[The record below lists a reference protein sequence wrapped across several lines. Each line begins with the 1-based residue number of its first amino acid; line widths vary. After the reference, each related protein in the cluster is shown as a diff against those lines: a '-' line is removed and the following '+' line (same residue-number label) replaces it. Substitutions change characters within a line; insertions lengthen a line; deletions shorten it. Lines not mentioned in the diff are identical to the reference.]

1 MDDLKIIKIGNYA
14 SIAIDL
20 FVFLMQLVS
29 VRSDGKVLLPIML
42 ILTLLHALVIGTS
55 YYFLK
60 KRGMSY
66 RMPVHQRY
74 LILGVALAS
83 AILFMQSMIMGEV
96 SRLFL
101 LLINGCLVLVCPI
114 ARLVNNTTVN
124 QVHRMTPRIVIWGV
138 FVCQKI
144 FKKAISPC
152 LLNSLFS

>member
-1 MDDLKIIKIGNYA
+1 MKMMKIGNYA

-20 FVFLMQLVS
+20 LVLLMWMVS
-29 VRSDGKVLLPIML
+29 VRSDGKVLLPVML
-42 ILTLLHALVIGTS
+42 ILTLLHALVIASS

-83 AILFMQSMIMGEV
+83 AILFMETMIMGEV

-101 LLINGCLVLVCPI
+101 LLINGGLVLVCPI

-124 QVHRMTPRIVIWGV
+124 
-138 FVCQKI
+138 
-144 FKKAISPC
+144 
-152 LLNSLFS
+152 

>member
-1 MDDLKIIKIGNYA
+1 MW
-14 SIAIDL
+14 
-20 FVFLMQLVS
+20 LVS
-29 VRSDGKVLLPIML
+29 VRSDGKFLLPIML
-42 ILTLLHALVIGTS
+42 ILTMFHALVIATS

-83 AILFMQSMIMGEV
+83 AILCMESMIMGEV

-101 LLINGCLVLVCPI
+101 LLINGGLVLVCPI

-124 QVHRMTPRIVIWGV
+124 
-138 FVCQKI
+138 
-144 FKKAISPC
+144 
-152 LLNSLFS
+152 

>member
-1 MDDLKIIKIGNYA
+1 MDNLKIIKIGNYA

-20 FVFLMQLVS
+20 FVFLMWLVS
-29 VRSDGKVLLPIML
+29 VKSDGKVLLPIML
-42 ILTLLHALVIGTS
+42 ILTMLHALVIATS

-60 KRGMSY
+60 KHGMSY

-83 AILFMQSMIMGEV
+83 AILFMESMIMGEV

-101 LLINGCLVLVCPI
+101 LLINGGLVLVCPI

-124 QVHRMTPRIVIWGV
+124 
-138 FVCQKI
+138 
-144 FKKAISPC
+144 
-152 LLNSLFS
+152 

>member
-1 MDDLKIIKIGNYA
+1 MKIIKIGNYA

-20 FVFLMQLVS
+20 FVFLMWLVS
-29 VRSDGKVLLPIML
+29 FRSDGKDLLPIML
-42 ILTLLHALVIGTS
+42 ILTMLHTLVIATS

-60 KRGMSY
+60 KHGMSY

-83 AILFMQSMIMGEV
+83 AILFMESMIMGEV

-101 LLINGCLVLVCPI
+101 LLINGGLVLVFPI

-124 QVHRMTPRIVIWGV
+124 
-138 FVCQKI
+138 
-144 FKKAISPC
+144 
-152 LLNSLFS
+152 